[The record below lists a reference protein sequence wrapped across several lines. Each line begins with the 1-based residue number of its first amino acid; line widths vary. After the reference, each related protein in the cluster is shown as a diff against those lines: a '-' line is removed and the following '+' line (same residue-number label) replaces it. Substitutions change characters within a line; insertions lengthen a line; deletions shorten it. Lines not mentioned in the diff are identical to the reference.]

1 VNIERRNVDDRRED
15 PRAPVPGRREADAEA
30 STFVREREWEQ
41 TRCRECG
48 RLLCKNTRDALKPSQ
63 MIEIKCGGCNVLNY
77 IVGRLDVA

>member
-1 VNIERRNVDDRRED
+1 VSLSERASD
-15 PRAPVPGRREADAEA
+15 PSTP